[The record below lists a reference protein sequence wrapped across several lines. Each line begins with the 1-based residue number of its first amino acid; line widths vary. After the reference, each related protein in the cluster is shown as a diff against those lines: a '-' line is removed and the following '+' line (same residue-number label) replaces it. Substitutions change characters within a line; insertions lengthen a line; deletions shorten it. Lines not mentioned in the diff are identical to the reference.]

1 MDYLMYLYT
10 SAVVIAAALA
20 SIAVWAPRTLW
31 LKLSALALSGLLMVT
46 AYTGLVNLLGRPK
59 PANLEWALATVPDA
73 TVLGATMRENEAIYL
88 WLKFEDNPEPLSYA
102 LPWNLEQAKELQKA
116 MRKAEG
122 SGTKVRM
129 RKPFARSLDRA
140 EPMFYAEPQPALP
153 LKEPVSS

>member
-31 LKLSALALSGLLMVT
+31 LKLSALVLSGLLMAT

-59 PANLEWALATVPDA
+59 PANLEWALAAVPDA

-88 WLKFEDNPEPLSYA
+88 WLKFEGNPEPQSYV
-102 LPWNLEQAKELQKA
+102 LPWNLEKAKELQKA
-116 MRKAEG
+116 MRQARG
-122 SGTKVRM
+122 RGTKVRM
-129 RKPFARSLDRA
+129 RKPFEPSLDRA

-153 LKEPVSS
+153 LKEPVNS

>member
-1 MDYLMYLYT
+1 MDYVMYLYT

-31 LKLSALALSGLLMVT
+31 LKLSALGLSGLMMAT

-88 WLKFEDNPEPLSYA
+88 WLKFEGNPEPLSYA
-102 LPWNLEQAKELQKA
+102 LPWNLEMAKELQNA
-116 MRKAEG
+116 MRQAKG

-129 RKPFARSLDRA
+129 RNPFDRSLDRV

-153 LKEPVSS
+153 LKQPVNT